1 MCLCIMQHNSK
12 AIKQMP
18 PFFYRVV
25 VILVVI
31 CYIKKKKK
39 QQERPKPYSCK
50 HVLKLYIHIHVC
62 VLMRC
67 CRLSIG

>member
-31 CYIKKKKK
+31 CYIKKKKNSK
-39 QQERPKPYSCK
+39 N
-50 HVLKLYIHIHVC
+50 VLNHTLVSTY
-62 VLMRC
+62 
-67 CRLSIG
+67 